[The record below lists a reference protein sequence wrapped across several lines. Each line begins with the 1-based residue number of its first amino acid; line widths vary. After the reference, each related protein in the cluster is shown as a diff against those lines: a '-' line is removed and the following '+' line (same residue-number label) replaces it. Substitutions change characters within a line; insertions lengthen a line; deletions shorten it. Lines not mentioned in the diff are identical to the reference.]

1 MIYENVCMQFVC
13 KLSMHLFNAL
23 NTNDFYVCPVSL
35 PDRGL
40 TYKDSGV
47 DIAAGNRLV
56 DMIKPLAKAT
66 ARAGNNITLT
76 QFLSLLRSRLKPGY
90 VSA

>member
-1 MIYENVCMQFVC
+1 M
-13 KLSMHLFNAL
+13 
-23 NTNDFYVCPVSL
+23 

-56 DMIKPLAKAT
+56 DLIKPMAKAT
-66 ARAGNNITLT
+66 
-76 QFLSLLRSRLKPGY
+76 SRTGEFY
-90 VSA
+90 FHSQN

>member
-1 MIYENVCMQFVC
+1 MSCVY
-13 KLSMHLFNAL
+13 
-23 NTNDFYVCPVSL
+23 L

-66 ARAGNNITLT
+66 ARAGNHITLSH
-76 QFLSLLRSRLKPGY
+76 FLSRGLSLVRSRLKCLILGLCLVKPWLGTC
-90 VSA
+90 